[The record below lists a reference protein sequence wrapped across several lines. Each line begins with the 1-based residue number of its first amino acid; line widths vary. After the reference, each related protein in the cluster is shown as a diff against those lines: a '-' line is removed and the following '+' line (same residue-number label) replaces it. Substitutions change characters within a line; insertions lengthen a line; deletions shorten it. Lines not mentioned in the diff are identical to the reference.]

1 MPAVIFCINLPISF
15 AINTFAPVVYLP
27 LLLKQAIMQT
37 PLEELL
43 TVTFTL
49 FAVIDVVGS
58 VPMLISIKQ
67 KTGGINAW
75 KVTLISGGLM
85 VLFFF
90 IGKPFLNLLGVD
102 IKSFAVAGSI
112 VIFIL
117 GLEMVLGIEFFKPE
131 KGTPS
136 GTVVPIAFPLIAGSG
151 TLTTIMSLK
160 ATFERQDRNE
170 YMILLAITIN
180 LIIIYLVLRSLN
192 FIEKALGKAGLLA
205 VRKFFGVILLAIA
218 VKIFATNAHGLIK

>member
-1 MPAVIFCINLPISF
+1 MNFEIQEFLAL
-15 AINTFAPVVYLP
+15 
-27 LLLKQAIMQT
+27 
-37 PLEELL
+37 
-43 TVTFTL
+43 TFTL

-58 VPMLISIKQ
+58 VPMLISLKE
-67 KTGGINAW
+67 KMGGINAW

-90 IGKPFLNLLGVD
+90 VGKPFLNVLGVD

-117 GLEMVLGIEFFKPE
+117 GLEMVLGMEFFKPD
-131 KGTPS
+131 KNAPS
-136 GTVVPIAFPLIAGSG
+136 GTIVPIAFPLIAGSG

-160 ATFERQDRNE
+160 ATFERSDSE
-170 YMILLAITIN
+170 YMIL
-180 LIIIYLVLRSLN
+180 V
-192 FIEKALGKAGLLA
+192 LGKAGLLA

-218 VKIFATNAHGLIK
+218 VKVFATNAPGLIK

>member
-1 MPAVIFCINLPISF
+1 MN
-15 AINTFAPVVYLP
+15 YD
-27 LLLKQAIMQT
+27 
-37 PLEELL
+37 ELL

-49 FAVIDVVGS
+49 FAVIDIVGS
-58 VPMLISIKQ
+58 IPMLIAFKEKTGAINSIKA
-67 KTGGINAW
+67 T
-75 KVTLISGGLM
+75 VISGLLM

-90 IGKPFLNLLGVD
+90 VGKPFLGLLGVD

-117 GLEMVLGIEFFKPE
+117 GLEMVLGIEFFKTD
-131 KGTPS
+131 KDAPS

-160 ATFERQDRNE
+160 ATFEKHDKNE
-170 YMILLAITIN
+170 YIILLAILIN
-180 LIIIYLVLRSLN
+180 LVIVYLVLLSLN
-192 FIEKALGKAGLLA
+192 KIEHLLGKAGLMA

-218 VKIFATNAHGLIK
+218 VKIFSTNLIAFK

>member
-1 MPAVIFCINLPISF
+1 MEFNIQEF
-15 AINTFAPVVYLP
+15 
-27 LLLKQAIMQT
+27 
-37 PLEELL
+37 L
-43 TVTFTL
+43 TLTFTL
-49 FAVIDVVGS
+49 FAVIDVVGA
-58 VPMLISIKQ
+58 VPMLITLKE
-67 KTGGINAW
+67 KMGGINAW
-75 KVTLISGGLM
+75 KVTLISGALM

-117 GLEMVLGIEFFKPE
+117 GLEMVLGIEFFKSE
-131 KGTPS
+131 KGAPS

-160 ATFERQDRNE
+160 ATFERADKNE
-170 YMILLAITIN
+170 YMILVALVVN
-180 LIIIYLVLRSLN
+180 LLVIYLVLRSLN
-192 FIEKALGKAGLLA
+192 LIEKVLGKAGLMA

-218 VKIFATNAHGLIK
+218 VKVFASNVGGLIK